1 MNYTL
6 VIVFSFSIV
15 IGSLIGLIRFKKIDS
30 TFYPFIFCLWIG
42 LLNELISFLR
52 TQNGHTTAINNNIY
66 VLIESLLITWQFKN
80 WGLLHRPRFLF
91 QILFVLFISSWTF
104 ENFFVFKITYIGSY
118 FRVLYSFVIV
128 LMSVNGINDLIIRDK
143 KDILRNPV
151 FLICIGFIFYYTYKV
166 LVETFWIY
174 GLNYSR
180 GFRNN
185 VYFILTYVNLF
196 ANLIYALAVL
206 WMPMKQRF
214 TLPS

>member
-1 MNYTL
+1 MNYNL
-6 VIVFSFSIV
+6 VIIFSFSISIAAF
-15 IGSLIGLIRFKKIDS
+15 IGFIRFKKIDS
-30 TFYPFIFCLWIG
+30 TLYPFIFSIWIG
-42 LLNELISFLR
+42 FINEIISFLM
-52 TQNGHTTAINNNIY
+52 TKNGQTTAINNNIY
-66 VLIESLLITWQFKN
+66 VLIEALLITWQFNN
-80 WGLLHRPRFLF
+80 WGLFRRPWFLF
-91 QILFVLFISSWTF
+91 PLVLILFIISWII
-104 ENFFVFKITYIGSY
+104 EYFFVYEITSIGSY
-118 FRVLYSFVIV
+118 FRVLYSFMIV
-128 LMSVNGINDLIIRDK
+128 LMSINVTNGLIVRDRRS
-143 KDILRNPV
+143 ILKNPV

-196 ANLIYALAVL
+196 SNLIYALAVL